1 MRQLTKNHLAKS
13 WSDARLRRTY
23 DTSPAHLLVVAP
35 TLRELGGLRPS
46 RLAGFGIAEV
56 GLGHA
61 AAETLCEVLR
71 SRPPLIMLS
80 VGFGGA
86 LTPELKTGDIVISTR
101 ASSIQLSSH
110 FAEMSATH
118 GDEAFEALTLAGM
131 RVTRGAALTVEV
143 PLLTK
148 EDKER
153 QGQLTGASVVDMET
167 YWIAQEAERAGVPVV
182 SVRTVLDEM
191 EHELPSMVAD
201 ITADGGKREVYHAL
215 RAMRNPANVGQLV
228 PLAVRARRAASAT
241 KKAIQVLL
249 PLLTRD
255 APVRAVHR

>member
-1 MRQLTKNHLAKS
+1 M
-13 WSDARLRRTY
+13 RRTY
-23 DTSPAHLLVVAP
+23 DISPAYLLVVAP

-61 AAETLCEVLR
+61 AAETLREVLS
-71 SRPPLIMLS
+71 SRPPQIMLS

-86 LTPELKTGDIVISTR
+86 LRSELKTGDIVVSTR
-101 ASSIQLSSH
+101 ASSIQLPSH
-110 FAEMSATH
+110 YATMSATH
-118 GDEAFEALTLAGM
+118 GDEAFAALTLAGM
-131 RVTRGAALTVEV
+131 RVTRGAALTVEE

-148 EDKER
+148 VDKER
-153 QGQLTGASVVDMET
+153 QGKLTGASVVDMET

-191 EHELPSMVAD
+191 DHELPGMVAD
-201 ITADGGKREVYHAL
+201 ITADGGKREIYHAL
-215 RAMRNPANVGQLV
+215 RAMRNPANVSLLL

-241 KKAIQVLL
+241 KDAIQALI
-249 PLLTRD
+249 PLLTKD